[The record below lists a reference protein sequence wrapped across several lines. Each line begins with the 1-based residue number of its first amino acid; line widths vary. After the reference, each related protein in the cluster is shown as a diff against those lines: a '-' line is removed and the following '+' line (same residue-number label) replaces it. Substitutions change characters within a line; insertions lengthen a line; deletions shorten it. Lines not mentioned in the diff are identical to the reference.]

1 MMEEYWQWVFQGDD
15 ESRWNTF
22 LLEYIPILEQEKKFQ
37 EEEERESPLYSLI
50 PVFELDKMVF
60 Q

>member
-1 MMEEYWQWVFQGDD
+1 MEEYWQWVFQGDD

-22 LLEYIPILEQEKKFQ
+22 LLEYIPMLEQEKKFQ
-37 EEEERESPLYSLI
+37 EEEERESPLFSLI
-50 PVFELDKMVF
+50 PVVELDKMVF